1 MSKRKSE
8 VRFQFERG
16 GDTQHTYPQA
26 QVWAHFQVLWN
37 QVRSTQ
43 NFSCWTSQ
51 TTKIPNICLESHW
64 WFDICCEFPTR
75 SLSFQV
81 FAQQINIFHSYSS
94 ECLHAWF
101 WLCFWKIHFAS
112 LLQNC
117 APKFFLSTQHFLRY
131 ESFIVFTNVENY
143 LPPFFSFSQSPQRL
157 KLLGSHFSLW
167 TSLCAVCLQ
176 RCQTGI

>member
-1 MSKRKSE
+1 MKLDSSS
-8 VRFQFERG
+8 RG
-16 GDTQHTYPQA
+16 EETH
-26 QVWAHFQVLWN
+26 
-37 QVRSTQ
+37 STLILRPRYGLILK
-43 NFSCWTSQ
+43 F
-51 TTKIPNICLESHW
+51 
-64 WFDICCEFPTR
+64 CEFKLNQPKTFLAEPLKQPRYQISAWNHTDDSIIVANFRRNDR

-81 FAQQINIFHSYSS
+81 FAQQINIFHWYSS

-101 WLCFWKIHFAS
+101 WLCFWKIHFVS

-117 APKFFLSTQHFLRY
+117 APKFFHSTQHFLRH
-131 ESFIVFTNVENY
+131 ESLIVFTNVKNY

-157 KLLGSHFSLW
+157 KLLGRQFSLW